1 MRACRAKNPETCKYH
16 GYAFYERNRNNQSS
30 SWNKQES
37 YDFLTLHGVSLLP
50 LGTVKKWDT
59 SQDYEA
65 AFHEVENEFTGLF
78 SGGNSGEEKIALIDI
93 ELPFVVKF
101 SGDPDYQNGAD
112 GLSSTFQEYAASRD
126 GLNGN
131 DVMAKTE
138 LFWHQNG
145 FPILVQEKLTNL
157 TRRVTTELAEQ
168 LPWLP
173 KSFHSYAQIGQDS
186 SGKWRIYDLDA
197 GTLIDFYPKESGQQ
211 VLDKVW
217 DEFFQLQK

>member
-16 GYAFYERNRNNQSS
+16 GYAFHERNRNSQFS
-30 SWNKQES
+30 SWNKQELH
-37 YDFLTLHGVSLLP
+37 DFLTLHGVSLLP
-50 LGTVKKWDT
+50 LDTVKKWDP
-59 SQDYEA
+59 QRDYLQ
-65 AFHEVENEFTGLF
+65 AFSEVNKEFTVAF
-78 SGGNSGEEKIALIDI
+78 SEGGGGNEKIVFS
-93 ELPFVVKF
+93 EENFPFVIKLA
-101 SGDPDYQNGAD
+101 GDPDYQNQSD
-112 GLSSTFQEYAASRD
+112 GLTSLFQEYAASRD

-145 FPILVQEKLTNL
+145 FPIIVQEKLTNL

-186 SGKWRIYDLDA
+186 ASKWRIYDLDA
-197 GTLIDFYPKESGQQ
+197 GTLMDFYSEKLGQK